1 MKYIYL
7 SLIAVL
13 GFTAISCKSTC
24 KSKCAAKC
32 EAKCEKKVTETDS
45 VAIATLSAHEKTSY
59 ALAFTLANDME
70 TNGIDSI
77 DFNQVEIAFDDV
89 FNQDTARLTRSE
101 LDQIMR
107 DLTNQIR
114 EKKRL
119 EDLGKY
125 DGNKSEGERF
135 MAEMALNDSVVKTA
149 SGLMYKIIRKGDGN
163 KPIASDEVSVHY
175 EGKLI
180 NGKIFDSSYKRN
192 SPANFPLNRVI
203 PGWTEG
209 LQYVSQGGAILLYIP
224 YNLAY
229 GESGSG
235 QNIPPFST
243 LIFKVELL
251 EIVDA
256 HKGHNHAPGA
266 H

>member
-7 SLIAVL
+7 SLVAIL
-13 GFTAISCKSTC
+13 GFTVISCKST
-24 KSKCAAKC
+24 SKANC
-32 EAKCEKKVTETDS
+32 EAKCEKELTENDS
-45 VAIATLSAHEKTSY
+45 VAEKILSEYEKTSY
-59 ALAFTLANDME
+59 ALAFTLANDMK

-101 LDQIMR
+101 IGQIMR

-125 DGNKSEGERF
+125 GGNKSEGERF
-135 MAEMALNDSVVKTA
+135 MSKMALNDSVVKTA
-149 SGLMYKIIRKGDGN
+149 SGLMYKIIRKGDGI
-163 KPIASDEVSVHY
+163 KPVASDEVSVHY

-180 NGKIFDSSYKRN
+180 NGKIFDSSYKRD
-192 SPANFPLNRVI
+192 SPVKFPLNRVI

-209 LQYVSQGGAILLYIP
+209 LQYVSQGGAIILYIP

-251 EIVDA
+251 DIVDD
-256 HKGHNHAPGA
+256 HKGHDHSPAS